1 MFHKR
6 KVDLSTLREPDQK
19 RFRHNVSNL
28 FLTKTVSARRANEL
42 MKDAQIAGAAGV
54 KDLVKGAE
62 KSGSGEKQA
71 NWEKNLARDMKRKML
86 KNCLWFNEYIALI
99 PCYNPETQAEE
110 MKKIPFL
117 LPHEIHFVFSKRS
130 QKKDLLQTG
139 GMCELSK
146 KHSANMQMQFQ
157 VREAIGLGLW
167 IDGTPYNYD
176 RSQTLECISLNF
188 PGLLPPNG
196 TLRILLCC
204 IPKHWCIK
212 GVTLSK
218 MLGILS
224 WSFIHLANCTWPSA
238 RHDGSFWHPGDKK
251 RSTFNGKALPFTA
264 FLLEVRGDWA
274 MTKEV
279 FQFPGW
285 RDKQGSCH
293 LCLCKPI
300 EIRNFESCKAFDP
313 LDHFT
318 LLQSISNSG
327 IDINELFQTPGLTSK
342 QFLLDWL
349 HIVDL
354 GVAADFMG
362 NVFHHLIASGNHLP
376 GNNVKERVKSLFHRI
391 QLQDWRCG
399 KQASYFDS
407 PHDQKESQFK
417 SKTSSQSCRS
427 SRVDYFCKTNLRWIF
442 GWWQCV
448 WIYNQDGCHRTV
460 AMLFLSKNLWNHQS
474 MLLPGR
480 KFLLLCKSLENET
493 DHTWKIKPKHHS
505 FLDLLLQNSCPS
517 DSWTYRDEDFGG
529 FLAHLGAVKGG
540 SHNPYSI
547 GMSVLQ
553 SFRAQ
558 VIPELKWKVLLPGS
572 GIRRFQVSCW
582 RRCKISLQLKI

>member
-42 MKDAQIAGAAGV
+42 MKDAQIAGATGV

-86 KNCLWFNEYIALI
+86 KNCPWFNEYIALI
-99 PCYNPETQAEE
+99 PCYNPGTQAEE

-117 LPHEIHFVFSKRS
+117 LPHEILFVFSKRS
-130 QKKDLLQTG
+130 EKKDLLQTG

-146 KHSANMQMQFQ
+146 KHLANMQMQFQ

-167 IDGTPYNYD
+167 FDGTPYNYD

-196 TLRILLCC
+196 TLRIPLCC

-274 MTKEV
+274 MRKEV

-285 RDKQGSCH
+285 RDKQGCCH

-318 LLQSISNSG
+318 LLQPISNSG
-327 IDINELFQTPGLTSK
+327 IDINELFETPGLTNK

-354 GVAADFMG
+354 GVAADFLG

-391 QLQDWRCG
+391 Q
-399 KQASYFDS
+399 SYYKTEGVENKL
-407 PHDQKESQFK
+407 PTLTVLIDQKESQFK

-427 SRVDYFCKTNLRWIF
+427 SRVDYFCKTNLR
-442 GWWQCV
+442 
-448 WIYNQDGCHRTV
+448 
-460 AMLFLSKNLWNHQS
+460 
-474 MLLPGR
+474 
-480 KFLLLCKSLENET
+480 
-493 DHTWKIKPKHHS
+493 
-505 FLDLLLQNSCPS
+505 
-517 DSWTYRDEDFGG
+517 
-529 FLAHLGAVKGG
+529 
-540 SHNPYSI
+540 
-547 GMSVLQ
+547 
-553 SFRAQ
+553 
-558 VIPELKWKVLLPGS
+558 
-572 GIRRFQVSCW
+572 
-582 RRCKISLQLKI
+582 

>member
-42 MKDAQIAGAAGV
+42 MKDAQIAGATGV

-71 NWEKNLARDMKRKML
+71 NWENNLARDMKRKML

-99 PCYNPETQAEE
+99 PRYNPGTQAEE

-117 LPHEIHFVFSKRS
+117 LPYEILFVFSKRS
-130 QKKDLLQTG
+130 EKKDLLQTG

-146 KHSANMQMQFQ
+146 KHLANMQMQFQ
-157 VREAIGLGLW
+157 VREAIGLALW
-167 IDGTPYNYD
+167 IDGTPYKYD

-196 TLRILLCC
+196 TLRIPLCC

-224 WSFIHLANCTWPSA
+224 LSFIHLTNCTWPSA

-264 FLLEVRGDWA
+264 FFTWSQRWLGYEKRSFPISWMARQTRMLPFVLVQTNWNSKLWKLQGIWSFGPFHFVA
-274 MTKEV
+274 IH
-279 FQFPGW
+279 FQFW
-285 RDKQGSCH
+285 HWHQWIVSNTRTDKQTISFGLASHCGLGRGSRFYGQC
-293 LCLCKPI
+293 
-300 EIRNFESCKAFDP
+300 F
-313 LDHFT
+313 
-318 LLQSISNSG
+318 
-327 IDINELFQTPGLTSK
+327 
-342 QFLLDWL
+342 
-349 HIVDL
+349 
-354 GVAADFMG
+354 
-362 NVFHHLIASGNHLP
+362 
-376 GNNVKERVKSLFHRI
+376 SLFHCLWKSLAWQQCQRKGEKLVP
-391 QLQDWRCG
+391 QNSKLLQDWRCG

-442 GWWQCV
+442 DWWQCA

-460 AMLFLSKNLWNHQS
+460 AMLFFLVQES
-474 MLLPGR
+474 MESPVHAAAWQKVFAVVQEPGKWDWPYLEDQTKAPQLLR
-480 KFLLLCKSLENET
+480 F
-493 DHTWKIKPKHHS
+493 I
-505 FLDLLLQNSCPS
+505 
-517 DSWTYRDEDFGG
+517 
-529 FLAHLGAVKGG
+529 A
-540 SHNPYSI
+540 
-547 GMSVLQ
+547 
-553 SFRAQ
+553 
-558 VIPELKWKVLLPGS
+558 PELLS
-572 GIRRFQVSCW
+572 IRQLDIS
-582 RRCKISLQLKI
+582 RRRLW

>member
-130 QKKDLLQTG
+130 EKKDLLQTG

-146 KHSANMQMQFQ
+146 KHLANMQMQFQ

-196 TLRILLCC
+196 TLRIPLCC

-251 RSTFNGKALPFTA
+251 RSTFNGRALPFTA

-274 MTKEV
+274 MRKEV
-279 FQFPGW
+279 LQFPGW
-285 RDKQGSCH
+285 RDKQGCCH

-354 GVAADFMG
+354 GVAADFLG
-362 NVFHHLIASGNHLP
+362 NVFHHLISSGNHLP
-376 GNNVKERVKSLFHRI
+376 GNNVKKGWKACSTE
-391 QLQDWRCG
+391 
-399 KQASYFDS
+399 
-407 PHDQKESQFK
+407 FK
-417 SKTSSQSCRS
+417 ATTRLKVWKT
-427 SRVDYFCKTNLRWIF
+427 
-442 GWWQCV
+442 G
-448 WIYNQDGCHRTV
+448 
-460 AMLFLSKNLWNHQS
+460 
-474 MLLPGR
+474 
-480 KFLLLCKSLENET
+480 FLLWQSSWSERKPVQVQNFEPKLQKLEG
-493 DHTWKIKPKHHS
+493 W
-505 FLDLLLQNSCPS
+505 LLLQNKSAMNFWLMTMCLNIQSRWLPQNCGNVILSCPRIYGITS
-517 DSWTYRDEDFGG
+517 QCCC
-529 FLAHLGAVKGG
+529 LAESFCCCARAWKTRLTILGR
-540 SHNPYSI
+540 SN
-547 GMSVLQ
+547 Q
-553 SFRAQ
+553 STTA
-558 VIPELKWKVLLPGS
+558 S
-572 GIRRFQVSCW
+572 
-582 RRCKISLQLKI
+582 

>member
-99 PCYNPETQAEE
+99 PCYNPGTQADE

-117 LPHEIHFVFSKRS
+117 LPHEILFVFSKRS
-130 QKKDLLQTG
+130 EKKDLLQTG

-146 KHSANMQMQFQ
+146 KHLANMQMQFQ

-196 TLRILLCC
+196 TLRIPLCC
-204 IPKHWCIK
+204 ILKHWCIK

-274 MTKEV
+274 MRKEV

-285 RDKQGSCH
+285 RDKQGCCH

-327 IDINELFQTPGLTSK
+327 IELFQTPGLTSK

-362 NVFHHLIASGNHLP
+362 IVFHRLIASGNHLP
-376 GNNVKERVKSLFHRI
+376 GNNVKES
-391 QLQDWRCG
+391 
-399 KQASYFDS
+399 
-407 PHDQKESQFK
+407 
-417 SKTSSQSCRS
+417 
-427 SRVDYFCKTNLRWIF
+427 
-442 GWWQCV
+442 
-448 WIYNQDGCHRTV
+448 
-460 AMLFLSKNLWNHQS
+460 
-474 MLLPGR
+474 
-480 KFLLLCKSLENET
+480 
-493 DHTWKIKPKHHS
+493 
-505 FLDLLLQNSCPS
+505 
-517 DSWTYRDEDFGG
+517 
-529 FLAHLGAVKGG
+529 
-540 SHNPYSI
+540 
-547 GMSVLQ
+547 
-553 SFRAQ
+553 
-558 VIPELKWKVLLPGS
+558 
-572 GIRRFQVSCW
+572 
-582 RRCKISLQLKI
+582 

>member
-1 MFHKR
+1 M
-6 KVDLSTLREPDQK
+6 S
-19 RFRHNVSNL
+19 S
-28 FLTKTVSARRANEL
+28 KTVSARRANEL
-42 MKDAQIAGAAGV
+42 MKDAQIAGATGV
-54 KDLVKGAE
+54 RDLIKGAE

-99 PCYNPETQAEE
+99 PCYNPGTQAEE

-117 LPHEIHFVFSKRS
+117 LPHEILFVFSKRS
-130 QKKDLLQTG
+130 EKKDLLQTG

-146 KHSANMQMQFQ
+146 KHLANMQMQFQ

-196 TLRILLCC
+196 TLRIPLCC

-224 WSFIHLANCTWPSA
+224 LSFIHLANCTWPSA

-274 MTKEV
+274 MRKEV
-279 FQFPGW
+279 FQFHGW
-285 RDKQGSCH
+285 RDKQGCCH

-318 LLQSISNSG
+318 LLQSVSNSG
-327 IDINELFQTPGLTSK
+327 IDINELFQTRTDKQTVSFGLASHCGLGRGSRFYGQCFSPFNCLWKTLAWQLCQRKGEKLVPQNSK
-342 QFLLDWL
+342 L
-349 HIVDL
+349 
-354 GVAADFMG
+354 
-362 NVFHHLIASGNHLP
+362 
-376 GNNVKERVKSLFHRI
+376 
-391 QLQDWRCG
+391 LQD
-399 KQASYFDS
+399 
-407 PHDQKESQFK
+407 
-417 SKTSSQSCRS
+417 
-427 SRVDYFCKTNLRWIF
+427 
-442 GWWQCV
+442 
-448 WIYNQDGCHRTV
+448 
-460 AMLFLSKNLWNHQS
+460 
-474 MLLPGR
+474 
-480 KFLLLCKSLENET
+480 
-493 DHTWKIKPKHHS
+493 
-505 FLDLLLQNSCPS
+505 
-517 DSWTYRDEDFGG
+517 
-529 FLAHLGAVKGG
+529 
-540 SHNPYSI
+540 
-547 GMSVLQ
+547 
-553 SFRAQ
+553 
-558 VIPELKWKVLLPGS
+558 
-572 GIRRFQVSCW
+572 
-582 RRCKISLQLKI
+582 

>member
-1 MFHKR
+1 
-6 KVDLSTLREPDQK
+6 
-19 RFRHNVSNL
+19 
-28 FLTKTVSARRANEL
+28 
-42 MKDAQIAGAAGV
+42 
-54 KDLVKGAE
+54 
-62 KSGSGEKQA
+62 
-71 NWEKNLARDMKRKML
+71 MKRKML

-130 QKKDLLQTG
+130 EKKDLLQTG

-146 KHSANMQMQFQ
+146 KHLANMQMQFQ
-157 VREAIGLGLW
+157 VREAIGLAFGSMAHLTIMTEVKLW
-167 IDGTPYNYD
+167 NASHWIFLAYFH
-176 RSQTLECISLNF
+176 LMVLCESLCAVF
-188 PGLLPPNG
+188 QSTG
-196 TLRILLCC
+196 
-204 IPKHWCIK
+204 CIK

-274 MTKEV
+274 MRKEV

-285 RDKQGSCH
+285 RDKQGCCH

-327 IDINELFQTPGLTSK
+327 IDHQWIVSNTRTDKQTISFGLAS
-342 QFLLDWL
+342 
-349 HIVDL
+349 HCGL
-354 GVAADFMG
+354 GRGSRFYG
-362 NVFHHLIASGNHLP
+362 QCFSPFNCLW
-376 GNNVKERVKSLFHRI
+376 KSLAWQQCQRKGEKLVP
-391 QLQDWRCG
+391 QNSKLLQDWRCG

-427 SRVDYFCKTNLRWIF
+427 SRVDYSCKTNLRWIF

-460 AMLFLSKNLWNHQS
+460 AMLFFLVQWIYGITPPPES

-493 DHTWKIKPKHHS
+493 DHTWKIKPN
-505 FLDLLLQNSCPS
+505 LPAPQLL
-517 DSWTYRDEDFGG
+517 RFI
-529 FLAHLGAVKGG
+529 A
-540 SHNPYSI
+540 
-547 GMSVLQ
+547 
-553 SFRAQ
+553 
-558 VIPELKWKVLLPGS
+558 PELLS
-572 GIRRFQVSCW
+572 IRQLD
-582 RRCKISLQLKI
+582 ISRTKTLVAS

>member
-99 PCYNPETQAEE
+99 PCYNPGTQAEE

-117 LPHEIHFVFSKRS
+117 LPHEILFVFSKRS
-130 QKKDLLQTG
+130 EKKDLLQTG

-146 KHSANMQMQFQ
+146 KHLANMQMQFQ

-196 TLRILLCC
+196 TLRIPLCC

-274 MTKEV
+274 MRKEV

-285 RDKQGSCH
+285 RDKQGCCH

-391 QLQDWRCG
+391 QSYYKTEGVENKLPTLTVLMIRKKASSSPKLRAKAAEARG
-399 KQASYFDS
+399 LITFAKQICDEFLADDNVFEYTI
-407 PHDQKESQFK
+407 KMAATE
-417 SKTSSQSCRS
+417 
-427 SRVDYFCKTNLRWIF
+427 L
-442 GWWQCV
+442 WQC
-448 WIYNQDGCHRTV
+448 YS
-460 AMLFLSKNLWNHQS
+460 FLSKNLWNHQS

-558 VIPELKWKVLLPGS
+558 VIPELK
-572 GIRRFQVSCW
+572 
-582 RRCKISLQLKI
+582 

>member
-130 QKKDLLQTG
+130 EKKDLLQTG

-146 KHSANMQMQFQ
+146 KHLANMQMQFQ

-196 TLRILLCC
+196 TLRIPLCC

-264 FLLEVRGDWA
+264 F
-274 MTKEV
+274 
-279 FQFPGW
+279 
-285 RDKQGSCH
+285 
-293 LCLCKPI
+293 
-300 EIRNFESCKAFDP
+300 
-313 LDHFT
+313 FT
-318 LLQSISNSG
+318 
-327 IDINELFQTPGLTSK
+327 
-342 QFLLDWL
+342 
-349 HIVDL
+349 
-354 GVAADFMG
+354 
-362 NVFHHLIASGNHLP
+362 
-376 GNNVKERVKSLFHRI
+376 
-391 QLQDWRCG
+391 
-399 KQASYFDS
+399 
-407 PHDQKESQFK
+407 
-417 SKTSSQSCRS
+417 
-427 SRVDYFCKTNLRWIF
+427 
-442 GWWQCV
+442 
-448 WIYNQDGCHRTV
+448 
-460 AMLFLSKNLWNHQS
+460 
-474 MLLPGR
+474 
-480 KFLLLCKSLENET
+480 
-493 DHTWKIKPKHHS
+493 
-505 FLDLLLQNSCPS
+505 
-517 DSWTYRDEDFGG
+517 
-529 FLAHLGAVKGG
+529 
-540 SHNPYSI
+540 
-547 GMSVLQ
+547 
-553 SFRAQ
+553 
-558 VIPELKWKVLLPGS
+558 
-572 GIRRFQVSCW
+572 
-582 RRCKISLQLKI
+582 